1 MQVNKYIYTCMK
13 LEKLIIIL
21 PIILASLLA
30 NEVNAQ
36 VKQNRLRNTLTGAD
50 SCLGIIEDGKNNRL
64 TMTKCA
70 NIAGQRWSMTAT
82 EKNPQAYRLQ
92 TPFTGTDKC
101 LNIINDGENNKVTM
115 AKCSNLPGQLWTVTP
130 SKTIPGNSGY
140 YSVTNALTGASNCLN
155 VLNDGRNNQLTMAKC
170 DNISGQS
177 WRITS
182 TR

>member
-1 MQVNKYIYTCMK
+1 MK
-13 LEKLIIIL
+13 LNKLVVAL
-21 PIILASLLA
+21 PLILASLLA

-50 SCLGIIEDGKNNRL
+50 SCLDIIEDGKSNRL
-64 TMTKCA
+64 TMAKCG
-70 NIAGQRWSMTAT
+70 NTAGQRWSMTGSQ
-82 EKNPQAYRLQ
+82 KNPQAYRLQ
-92 TPFTGTDKC
+92 TPLTGADTC
-101 LNIINDGENNKVTM
+101 LNLINDGENNKVTM
-115 AKCSNLPGQLWTVTP
+115 AKCSNLPGQLWSVIP

-140 YSVTNALTGASNCLN
+140 YFVTNALTGASNCLN

>member
-1 MQVNKYIYTCMK
+1 MK
-13 LEKLIIIL
+13 IKKLTIVLSLIII
-21 PIILASLLA
+21 SLSA

-50 SCLGIIEDGKNNRL
+50 SCLDILNDGDNSRL
-64 TMTKCA
+64 IMAKCA
-70 NIAGQRWSMTAT
+70 NVGGQRWSMTAS

-92 TPFTGTDKC
+92 TPLTGMDKC
-101 LNIINDGENNKVTM
+101 LSIIDDGENNRVTM
-115 AKCSNLPGQLWTVTP
+115 AKCASLPGQLWSVAP
-130 SKTIPGNSGY
+130 SKTLPGNSGY
-140 YSVTNALTGASNCLN
+140 YFVTNALTGASNCLN
-155 VLNDGRNNQLTMAKC
+155 VLNDGRNNKLTMAKC